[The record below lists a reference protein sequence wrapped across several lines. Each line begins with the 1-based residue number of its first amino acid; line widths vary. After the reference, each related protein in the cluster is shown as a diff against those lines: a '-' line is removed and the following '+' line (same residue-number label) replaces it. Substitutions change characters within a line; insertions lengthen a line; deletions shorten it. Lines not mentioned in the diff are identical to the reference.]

1 MNTNNYHK
9 VRDITL
15 IGKAVAAT
23 ATAVTG
29 IFTLVKS
36 VKSINNNHKQK
47 VVETKEEVKD
57 VQETTTTEEEVI
69 AEEKTETE

>member
-23 ATAVTG
+23 ATAATG
-29 IFTLVKS
+29 IITLVKA
-36 VKSINNNHKQK
+36 VKGIGANHKPK
-47 VVETKEEVKD
+47 ATTNEAK
-57 VQETTTTEEEVI
+57 VQETETEDVKEEE
-69 AEEKTETE
+69 TEN